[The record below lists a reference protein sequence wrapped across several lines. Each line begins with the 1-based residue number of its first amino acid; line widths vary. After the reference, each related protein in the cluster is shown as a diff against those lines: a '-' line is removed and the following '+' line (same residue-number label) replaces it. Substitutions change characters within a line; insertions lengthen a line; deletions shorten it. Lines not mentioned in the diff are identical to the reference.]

1 MRQNTG
7 NMRET
12 SRKSNQSVLRIQE
25 KENRMDMVEVV
36 FKGIIEENCWV
47 HRIKDYQAVM
57 KRHGHLD
64 IACWMFQDLRRTKVS
79 TSTQARKTIGYF
91 LSSGSQP
98 QLHIKIIGWAFKKYC
113 LGFILRHSDLKI
125 LGWSLET
132 NILKI
137 LLQWFECVAK
147 VENHCP
153 KGRKTIDFSSRE
165 PSSSNKWRL
174 ASKLGRT
181 RIMHFVKGSFVGKPM
196 YSY

>member
-1 MRQNTG
+1 ML
-7 NMRET
+7 
-12 SRKSNQSVLRIQE
+12 SY
-25 KENRMDMVEVV
+25 
-36 FKGIIEENCWV
+36 
-47 HRIKDYQAVM
+47 RIKDYQAVM

-64 IACWMFQDLRRTKVS
+64 IACWMFQDLRRRKKIS
-79 TSTQARKTIGYF
+79 TSTQARKMMGYF

-98 QLHIKIIGWAFKKYC
+98 QLHIKIIGWAFKKYYC
-113 LGFILRHSDLKI
+113 LGSILRHSDLMI
-125 LGWSLET
+125 LGWRQET
-132 NILKI
+132 DILKI

-153 KGRKTIDFSSRE
+153 KGRKTVDFSSRE

-181 RIMHFVKGSFVGKPM
+181 RIMHFVKGSFVGKPI